1 MESVFLPA
9 GLSGPFSV
17 RVVATNIAGDGVPGV
32 GGALDQDYALVVSNA
47 TAVPQPVVVAGTA
60 TVVADSCGSGNGAL
74 DPGEAATVSL
84 CLQNV
89 GSADTTNAV
98 ATLLPT
104 GGVTSPG
111 APQGYGVLTAHGPA
125 VCRSFDFVV
134 GNVSL
139 RCRRHTDGAGAGWG
153 GRPGQSSPGPS

>member
-1 MESVFLPA
+1 VFLPA
-9 GLSGPFSV
+9 GLGGPFSV
-17 RVVATNIAGDGVPGV
+17 RVVATNVAGDGVPGV

-60 TVVADSCGSGNGAL
+60 TVVADSCGSGNGTL

-104 GGVTSPG
+104 GAPSPSSTSKGKSALPSAVTRTAPG
-111 APQGYGVLTAHGPA
+111 KPSGLPTPT
-125 VCRSFDFVV
+125 
-134 GNVSL
+134 
-139 RCRRHTDGAGAGWG
+139 RR
-153 GRPGQSSPGPS
+153 PLKL